1 MKRLDMYGKE
11 LADDDPDDLWFYVSE
26 SDARALAARLAEAE
40 RERDM
45 WYARAIS
52 LFWNRDDSLCEA
64 VRKDADAA
72 LEWIRSRQAN
82 KAARIVGEAD
92 SRDAS
97 L

>member
-40 RERDM
+40 RELRDM

-72 LEWIRSRQAN
+72 LEWIRL
-82 KAARIVGEAD
+82 AASKQGRAD
-92 SRDAS
+92 RR
-97 L
+97 